1 MVSARWPTAAGVQ
14 HRARRSPALAVAADM
29 TLGAPLGERQLRTA
43 IRAGAEKLLL
53 PAPIAEQLAGTDG
66 LPDRHGARGSTGGGA
81 QQILLDAL
89 LVLHPLLERDPDRV
103 GHRQHLVG
111 PEADG
116 AVGRDAAQLP
126 VDLLE
131 RNAGAQG
138 ERDESP
144 DRFDVG
150 HEGAARLAERDEH
163 LERLA

>member
-1 MVSARWPTAAGVQ
+1 MTDCCGRAA
-14 HRARRSPALAVAADM
+14 HPARRSPALAVAADM
-29 TLGAPLGERQLRTA
+29 ALGAPFSERQLGTA
-43 IRAGAEKLLL
+43 IRAGAEKRLL
-53 PAPIAEQLAGTDG
+53 PTPIAEQLVGTEG
-66 LPDRHGARGSTGGGA
+66 LPDRRATCGCTRGAA

-103 GHRQHLVG
+103 RHRQHLVG

-138 ERDESP
+138 ERDRSEERRVGKECRSRWSP
-144 DRFDVG
+144 Y
-150 HEGAARLAERDEH
+150 H
-163 LERLA
+163 